1 MEYIDII
8 DTNVSA
14 DVIYARTL
22 KFFETIGH
30 FEEQGNRKVY
40 IADNPKQLVIGVI
53 DHFAL
58 MHVTNGR
65 TLKQEI
71 DLASSYMVTLKRKL
85 PLS

>member
-1 MEYIDII
+1 MII
-8 DTNVSA
+8 G
-14 DVIYARTL
+14 I
-22 KFFETIGH
+22 
-30 FEEQGNRKVY
+30 
-40 IADNPKQLVIGVI
+40 I

-58 MHVTNGR
+58 MNVQAGR

>member
-1 MEYIDII
+1 M

-22 KFFETIGH
+22 KFAETIGR
-30 FEEQGNRKVY
+30 FEEQDGKKYY
-40 IADNPKQLVIGVI
+40 IANNPRQLTIGIV

-58 MHVTNGR
+58 MSVQTGR